1 MNSDNTATGFYKQ
14 HLFPNIF
21 EAFEIAIQLPKLII
35 AFLAITVIFFA
46 GWVMDTHKTVVT
58 TDSQIGQVTEL
69 HIYLDNPDKVPRF
82 IDTFHPEGI
91 KKGFF
96 TTLWEYATV
105 NFNDSLKAL
114 FAFNFTG
121 VGSAIIKYFK
131 AICWALK
138 YHTGYCMIFLILNYI
153 ILTIAGGAI
162 CRMAALQFS
171 KGEKPGLT
179 EALRFSLKNFK
190 SFATA
195 PLFPLGVIVFL
206 GACIFVL
213 GLAGKIPGGFGE
225 LIMGLFMLPAIIG
238 GFVIAFFIVGL
249 VFGFNLMFPAV
260 AYNGSDCLDAM
271 ERSFSYIYQKPWS
284 MGFYTAIAAV
294 YGSICYTFA
303 RLFAFL
309 LLFST
314 HQFLTLGIMIFNKS
328 KADNIN
334 AIWPEPTLI
343 NLTGSV
349 SYEGLGLVGSVGAFF
364 MRLPLLIVL
373 GLMVAFVI
381 SFFFSANT
389 IIYSLMRN
397 KVDKNPLDD
406 VYTLENDSLNHLN
419 DTNTTQ

>member
-1 MNSDNTATGFYKQ
+1 
-14 HLFPNIF
+14 
-21 EAFEIAIQLPKLII
+21 
-35 AFLAITVIFFA
+35 
-46 GWVMDTHKTVVT
+46 
-58 TDSQIGQVTEL
+58 
-69 HIYLDNPDKVPRF
+69 
-82 IDTFHPEGI
+82 
-91 KKGFF
+91 
-96 TTLWEYATV
+96 
-105 NFNDSLKAL
+105 
-114 FAFNFTG
+114 
-121 VGSAIIKYFK
+121 
-131 AICWALK
+131 
-138 YHTGYCMIFLILNYI
+138 
-153 ILTIAGGAI
+153 
-162 CRMAALQFS
+162 
-171 KGEKPGLT
+171 
-179 EALRFSLKNFK
+179 
-190 SFATA
+190 
-195 PLFPLGVIVFL
+195 
-206 GACIFVL
+206 
-213 GLAGKIPGGFGE
+213 
-225 LIMGLFMLPAIIG
+225 
-238 GFVIAFFIVGL
+238 
-249 VFGFNLMFPAV
+249 
-260 AYNGSDCLDAM
+260 
-271 ERSFSYIYQKPWS
+271 
-284 MGFYTAIAAV
+284 MGFYTTIAAI

-419 DTNTTQ
+419 DTNTT